1 MPETWPDQQCHSS
14 QVKMPFGSATPMP
27 VLAAAGIT
35 RHGQGVFVKGEKGR
49 RAFGLVRLGDS

>member
-1 MPETWPDQQCHSS
+1 
-14 QVKMPFGSATPMP
+14 MP